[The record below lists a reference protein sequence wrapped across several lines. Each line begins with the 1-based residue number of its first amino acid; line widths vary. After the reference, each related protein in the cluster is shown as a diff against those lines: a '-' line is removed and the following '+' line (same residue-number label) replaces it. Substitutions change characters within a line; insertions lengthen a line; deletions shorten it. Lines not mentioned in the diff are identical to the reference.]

1 LNLLPFGRV
10 NKFSLLSLTRRFH
23 LSRYRV
29 ISVSAPGM
37 ASEYS
42 AYGKVEP
49 LEWSVLAESIH
60 GILATSGS
68 EAACRWGE
76 RRYARLVE
84 TDGQYQYLT

>member
-1 LNLLPFGRV
+1 M
-10 NKFSLLSLTRRFH
+10 LSLTRSFHLSVFTFH

-29 ISVSAPGM
+29 VSVSAPGM

-42 AYGKVEP
+42 AYGKVET
-49 LEWSVLAESIH
+49 LEWSVLAESFH

-84 TDGQYQYLT
+84 TDGQYQYLA